1 MFTNDKDHAHEKI
14 GERKNVNFS
23 KEAEERIEEL
33 INLDVNRKNIRKDLE
48 EKNLFDKDDFPNI
61 DSLNNKIKNITKQM
75 KRTQTKITVDEFKA
89 LVEEKD
95 KVPDDKHEAFI
106 VDSKLEEDEN
116 GGLSKFVVIMST
128 RSLVNKYLEEGSER
142 WMLALDATYQTN
154 MEECP
159 VIIFGKTG
167 SDGKFHAVGFA
178 LTKKEDKESY
188 KFVLDWIS
196 RTSKKQPG
204 CVMADGNTAITAAIL
219 STFPN
224 ATRMMCFTH
233 VVRNTSQRISNDIR
247 SLQQGALD
255 QESFQVLY
263 GLLQRKW
270 TEEVMITTE
279 DLKVKICEFFLYFTK
294 TWCLSETSKWYQ
306 ACNPQHATPS
316 MQPPTIV
323 LKVQIIP
330 SRETSH

>member
-1 MFTNDKDHAHEKI
+1 
-14 GERKNVNFS
+14 
-23 KEAEERIEEL
+23 
-33 INLDVNRKNIRKDLE
+33 
-48 EKNLFDKDDFPNI
+48 
-61 DSLNNKIKNITKQM
+61 M
-75 KRTQTKITVDEFKA
+75 KRTQTKITVDEFKV
-89 LVEEKD
+89 LVEEKNN
-95 KVPDDKHEAFI
+95 VPDNKNEAFI
-106 VDSKLEEDEN
+106 VNSNQEEDEN
-116 GGLSKFVVIMST
+116 GGLTKFVVIMST
-128 RSLVNKYLEEGSER
+128 RSLVKNYLEEGSER

-196 RTSKKQPG
+196 RTSKKQPE
-204 CVMADGNTAITAAIL
+204 CVMADGDTAITAAIL

-233 VVRNTSQRISNDIR
+233 VVRNTNERMAGIRALDPAISQRISNDIR

-255 QESFQVLY
+255 QEVLY

-270 TEEVMITTE
+270 TEEVLITTE
-279 DLKVKICEFFLYFTK
+279 DLKVKIREFFLYFTK

-306 ACNPQHATPS
+306 ACNPQHATTNNSVEGTNNSFKRDFTLNKRLAIPHLVS
-316 MQPPTIV
+316 KISEQLTVWSKDKIQG
-323 LKVQIIP
+323 KV
-330 SRETSH
+330 SAETVQETQRL